1 MKKPI
6 RKLAV
11 VAGGASAALA
21 LAISPATAVPS
32 TVWTVSPAPSPIAAS
47 ATNTGNIVLSV
58 NGIAM
63 TCTQSTASASL
74 FNATGNPATVAS
86 ISAIAFGAS
95 GSPCTS
101 VLGNVT
107 TVATTP
113 WTIVAQDY
121 NASTGITSGYVGN
134 VDAKVTVGACVFRV
148 TGKASGTY
156 QNSTGKLT
164 VNSVAGELTVVSS
177 TSCGAAVPVGAKPLF
192 KGAYLVKKTGTTT
205 IPQIVGSNP

>member
-11 VAGGASAALA
+11 VAGGASAAFA
-21 LAISPATAVPS
+21 LAVSPASAVPS
-32 TVWTVSPAPSPIAAS
+32 TVWTVTPSPASITAVNS
-47 ATNTGNIVLSV
+47 GNIVLSV

-63 TCTQSTASASL
+63 TCTKSNGAGTGQST
-74 FNATGNPATVAS
+74 TGNPATVGTINS
-86 ISAIAFGAS
+86 IAFGAT
-95 GSPCTS
+95 GAPCTS
-101 VLGNVT
+101 LLGNVT

-121 NASTGITSGYVGN
+121 TAATGVTKGYIGN

-156 QNSTGKLT
+156 TNSTGALA
-164 VNSVAGELTVVSS
+164 VNSLAGELTVVSA
-177 TSCGAAVPVGAKPLF
+177 TNCGSAVPVGAKPTFKGTYLF
-192 KGAYLVKKTGTTT
+192 KAGSV
-205 IPQIVGSNP
+205 IPKIVGSNP

>member
-21 LAISPATAVPS
+21 LAVSPATAVPS
-32 TVWTVSPAPSPIAAS
+32 TVWTVTPSPASITAVNS
-47 ATNTGNIVLSV
+47 GNIVLSV

-63 TCTQSTASASL
+63 TCTKSNGTGTGQST
-74 FNATGNPATVAS
+74 TGNPATVGTINS
-86 ISAIAFGAS
+86 IAFGAT
-95 GSPCTS
+95 GAPCTS
-101 VLGNVT
+101 LLGNVT

-121 NASTGITSGYVGN
+121 TAGTGVTKGHVGN

-156 QNSTGKLT
+156 TNSTGALA
-164 VNSVAGELTVVSS
+164 VNSLAGELTVVSA
-177 TSCGAAVPVGAKPLF
+177 TNCGSAVPVGAKPTFKGTYLF
-192 KGAYLVKKTGTTT
+192 KAGSV
-205 IPQIVGSNP
+205 IPTIVGSNP

>member
-21 LAISPATAVPS
+21 LAVSPATAVPS
-32 TVWTVSPAPSPIAAS
+32 TVWTVTPSPASITAVNS
-47 ATNTGNIVLSV
+47 GNIVLSV

-63 TCTQSTASASL
+63 TCTKSNGAGTGQST
-74 FNATGNPATVAS
+74 TGNPATVGAINS
-86 ISAIAFGAS
+86 IAFGAT
-95 GSPCTS
+95 GAPCTS
-101 VLGNVT
+101 LLGNVT

-121 NASTGITSGYVGN
+121 TAATGVTKGYIGN

-156 QNSTGKLT
+156 TNSTGALA
-164 VNSVAGELTVVSS
+164 VNSVAGELTVVSA
-177 TSCGAAVPVGAKPLF
+177 TNCGSAVPVGAKPTFKGTYLF
-192 KGAYLVKKTGTTT
+192 KAGTV
-205 IPQIVGSNP
+205 IPKIVGSNP

>member
-11 VAGGASAALA
+11 VAGGASAAFA
-21 LAISPATAVPS
+21 LAVSPASAVPS
-32 TVWTVSPAPSPIAAS
+32 TVWTVSPAPSPVNVS
-47 ATNTGNIVLSV
+47 ATNSGNIVLGV

-63 TCTQSTASASL
+63 TCTKSTATATM

-86 ISAIAFGAS
+86 ISAIAFGAT
-95 GSPCTS
+95 GTPCTS
-101 VLGNVT
+101 VLGTVS

-113 WTIVAQDY
+113 WTLVAQDY
-121 NASTGITSGYVGN
+121 TAGVTKGYVNN

-156 QNSTGKLT
+156 TNSTGKLS

-177 TSCGAAVPVGAKPLF
+177 TGCGSAVPVGAKPTF
-192 KGAYLVKKTGTTT
+192 KGDYLIKKTGTTV
-205 IPQIVGSNP
+205 IPTIVGSNP